1 MEMTTPLRL
10 GTQLSEKIAIL
21 NVSNPDDF
29 SILFKQMKI
38 TVEVFTIHVQNTFF
52 LEKNV
57 LVQDLSINP
66 QGHL

>member
-66 QGHL
+66 QGYF